1 LAQCRKTDTPRPRP
15 TCVLRDGSRLS
26 AVVSPDSVYCAQPSF
41 AQRYTLLCR
50 PAKWIFENVN
60 RYTTVRFF
68 GGLLRSGRTF
78 FLEYGGW
85 RARIFPLSACRSSA
99 RRQPAHHP
107 LPHRPLRT
115 LPGKPLRPPHCR
127 GHPPTWCYV
136 SPFAR
141 VFLALFFSGD
151 ATQQPKKSLAGGKGR
166 GERPPVRRCV
176 RPWRP
181 LLTSRRP
188 HSPPSLSAG
197 VLSSTLF
204 HALSKVR
211 ERRGAGCAF
220 RGGRAGYYNE
230 GSQGGKKTQNPFLF
244 TKGEREKVE
253 VGGPRHGEASSG
265 RRVER
270 GLPQH
275 LHDSAY
281 ERQEPG

>member
-1 LAQCRKTDTPRPRP
+1 MCIARSPR
-15 TCVLRDGSRLS
+15 
-26 AVVSPDSVYCAQPSF
+26 SPKGTLCF
-41 AQRYTLLCR
+41 AGLEY
-50 PAKWIFENVN
+50 WIFENVD

-181 LLTSRRP
+181 LLTSRCP
-188 HSPPSLSAG
+188 HSPPLLSAG

>member
-50 PAKWIFENVN
+50 PAKRIFENVY

-115 LPGKPLRPPHCR
+115 LPGKPFRPPHCR
-127 GHPPTWCYV
+127 GHPPTRCYV

-141 VFLALFFSGD
+141 VFLALFFFRGRD
-151 ATQQPKKSLAGGKGR
+151 ATTKKIPSGGGEGGAAPCALVCPTLAPVADLAPPPLSSL
-166 GERPPVRRCV
+166 PSRRC
-176 RPWRP
+176 
-181 LLTSRRP
+181 LKL
-188 HSPPSLSAG
+188 
-197 VLSSTLF
+197 
-204 HALSKVR
+204 HALSRSFK
-211 ERRGAGCAF
+211 GARAA
-220 RGGRAGYYNE
+220 GGR
-230 GSQGGKKTQNPFLF
+230 LCI
-244 TKGEREKVE
+244 
-253 VGGPRHGEASSG
+253 
-265 RRVER
+265 
-270 GLPQH
+270 
-275 LHDSAY
+275 
-281 ERQEPG
+281 